1 QAEDGIRYRN
11 VTGVQTCALPISGV
25 NVTDAGE
32 TWRYLPEKYVG
43 KDLTQYLSDAI
54 IAGNVKNGTFIF
66 HGDPR
71 DFPFEQHNGWFQVYA
86 PVKQATFKYD
96 SEWPAL
102 FDLNVNLNF
111 KNNGLWMSSDNVQVG
126 KATAKNL

>member
-1 QAEDGIRYRN
+1 
-11 VTGVQTCALPISGV
+11 
-25 NVTDAGE
+25 
-32 TWRYLPEKYVG
+32 
-43 KDLTQYLSDAI
+43 
-54 IAGNVKNGTFIF
+54 
-66 HGDPR
+66 
-71 DFPFEQHNGWFQVYA
+71 A

-126 KATAKNL
+126 KATAKNLTAIIEDYNKEKIVIDADIEATGDDLKEYFLAS